1 MKATKK
7 SILTLC
13 IVTLVLAG
21 FALAQ
26 ASDASKDSPSTTS
39 ATTPSTTSSTS
50 SSTTTDNQNS
60 TSALVLAIESDGDLM
75 DVAEAISLTGTDL
88 LAATM
93 SDGVTIFAPVDGS
106 FAPSIVV
113 EDVITEYIVPVMLDT
128 TDMVADTVVTSVDGT
143 PIAFTVFDEEIMVNG
158 VPLADMDGIYSG
170 NVVIYKLTDSFDEP
184 AVASTK

>member
-1 MKATKK
+1 MKTTKK

-13 IVTLVLAG
+13 IVALVLAG

-26 ASDASKDSPSTTS
+26 ASDSSKDTSSAESTSPST
-39 ATTPSTTSSTS
+39 ANSTDTA
-50 SSTTTDNQNS
+50 TTDNQ
-60 TSALVLAIESDGDLM
+60 TDATALVLAIESDGDLM
-75 DVAEAISLTGTDL
+75 DVAEAISVTGTDIWV
-88 LAATM
+88 ASM

-106 FAPSIVV
+106 FAPSVV
-113 EDVITEYIVPVMLDT
+113 IEDVITEYIVPVMLDT

-158 VPLADMDGIYSG
+158 VPLADLEGIYSG

>member
-50 SSTTTDNQNS
+50 STTTDNQNS
-60 TSALVLAIESDGDLM
+60 TD
-75 DVAEAISLTGTDL
+75 
-88 LAATM
+88 
-93 SDGVTIFAPVDGS
+93 
-106 FAPSIVV
+106 
-113 EDVITEYIVPVMLDT
+113 
-128 TDMVADTVVTSVDGT
+128 
-143 PIAFTVFDEEIMVNG
+143 
-158 VPLADMDGIYSG
+158 
-170 NVVIYKLTDSFDEP
+170 
-184 AVASTK
+184 

>member
-13 IVTLVLAG
+13 IVTLVLVG

-39 ATTPSTTSSTS
+39 ATTPSTT

-75 DVAEAISLTGTDL
+75 DVAEAISLTGTTFWRL
-88 LAATM
+88 
-93 SDGVTIFAPVDGS
+93 PC
-106 FAPSIVV
+106 
-113 EDVITEYIVPVMLDT
+113 
-128 TDMVADTVVTSVDGT
+128 
-143 PIAFTVFDEEIMVNG
+143 
-158 VPLADMDGIYSG
+158 
-170 NVVIYKLTDSFDEP
+170 LT
-184 AVASTK
+184 A

>member
-7 SILTLC
+7 IIFTLC

-26 ASDASKDSPSTTS
+26 AADSSKDSSSTDSTAPSTANSTD
-39 ATTPSTTSSTS
+39 TTS
-50 SSTTTDNQNS
+50 TDNQADA
-60 TSALVLAIESDGDLM
+60 SALVLAIESDGDLM
-75 DVAEAISLTGTDL
+75 DVAEAISATGTDL
-88 LAATM
+88 LVASM

-106 FAPSIVV
+106 FAPTVVV
-113 EDVITEYIVPVMLDT
+113 EDVITEYIVPVMLAT
-128 TDMVADTVVTSVDGT
+128 TDMVADTTVTSVDGT

>member
-39 ATTPSTTSSTS
+39 ATTPSTTSSTN
-50 SSTTTDNQNS
+50 STTTDNENG

-88 LAATM
+88 LVASM

-106 FAPSIVV
+106 FAPTVVV
-113 EDVITEYIVPVMLDT
+113 EDVITEYIVPVMLST
-128 TDMVADTVVTSVDGT
+128 TDMVADTTVTSVDGT

-158 VPLADMDGIYSG
+158 VPLVDLEGIYSG
-170 NVVIYKLTDSFDEP
+170 NVVIYKLIDSFDDP

>member
-13 IVTLVLAG
+13 IVTLVLVG

-50 SSTTTDNQNS
+50 STITDTQNS

-93 SDGVTIFAPVDGS
+93 PDGVTIFAPVDGS
-106 FAPSIVV
+106 FALV
-113 EDVITEYIVPVMLDT
+113 L
-128 TDMVADTVVTSVDGT
+128 
-143 PIAFTVFDEEIMVNG
+143 
-158 VPLADMDGIYSG
+158 
-170 NVVIYKLTDSFDEP
+170 
-184 AVASTK
+184 

>member
-1 MKATKK
+1 MKTTKK

-13 IVTLVLAG
+13 IVALVLAG

-26 ASDASKDSPSTTS
+26 ASDSSKDTSSAESTSPST
-39 ATTPSTTSSTS
+39 ANSTDTA
-50 SSTTTDNQNS
+50 TTDNQADA
-60 TSALVLAIESDGDLM
+60 TALVLAIESDGDLM
-75 DVAEAISLTGTDL
+75 DVAEAISVTGTDIWVDS
-88 LAATM
+88 M

-106 FAPSIVV
+106 FAPSVV
-113 EDVITEYIVPVMLDT
+113 IEDVITEYIVPVMLDT

-158 VPLADMDGIYSG
+158 VPLADLEGIYSG

>member
-7 SILTLC
+7 IIFTLC

-26 ASDASKDSPSTTS
+26 AADSSKDSSFTDSTAPSTANSTD
-39 ATTPSTTSSTS
+39 TTS
-50 SSTTTDNQNS
+50 TDNQADA
-60 TSALVLAIESDGDLM
+60 SALVLAIESDGDLM
-75 DVAEAISLTGTDL
+75 DVAEAISATGTDL
-88 LAATM
+88 LVASM

-106 FAPSIVV
+106 FAPTVVV
-113 EDVITEYIVPVMLDT
+113 EDVITEYIVPVMLAT
-128 TDMVADTVVTSVDGT
+128 TDMVADTTVTSVDGT

-158 VPLADMDGIYSG
+158 VPLVDLEGIYSG
-170 NVVIYKLTDSFDEP
+170 NVVIYKLTDSFDDP